1 MILKS
6 NVDAPV
12 LKEQLKSVTMQSPT
26 NNAGGSAAAHPKAP
40 TISKNDHDSE
50 DPDDNECEDKRVVVW
65 LAPWQIICCWEIV

>member
-40 TISKNDHDSE
+40 TI
-50 DPDDNECEDKRVVVW
+50 
-65 LAPWQIICCWEIV
+65 